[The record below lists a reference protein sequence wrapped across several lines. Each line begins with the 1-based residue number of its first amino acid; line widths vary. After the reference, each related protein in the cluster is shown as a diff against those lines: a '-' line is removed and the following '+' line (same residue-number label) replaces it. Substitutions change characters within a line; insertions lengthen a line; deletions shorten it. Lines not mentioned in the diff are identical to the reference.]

1 MRSAVGI
8 DSHQDAL
15 VVAVHDGPQWTVKRT
30 TAGLA
35 RLTTRLGALRPDV
48 VVLEPSGGYEQ
59 SVMDVLH
66 RQGIPVARVHPRQ
79 MRQYIQGIGVHA
91 KSDRLDA
98 RMLAL
103 FGAET
108 QPRLI
113 PAPTQTQQRVARL
126 SAWRRTLRDDIVAKT
141 HQRAE
146 RPAEIVASIDRV
158 IAELE
163 RELAAVT
170 ATITELVA
178 TAPEWARTREILRS
192 CPGVGPGTVALLLA
206 ELPELG
212 QRSPKA
218 IAALVGV
225 APFTQQSGAHKG
237 HARIQ
242 GGRRHVRGDL
252 WMPTLT
258 AITHN
263 PTIRALAV
271 RLRARHQGF
280 RCVTIACMHTLL
292 TILNAMVMK
301 DELWHP
307 RQAQP

>member
-1 MRSAVGI
+1 MCTAVGI
-8 DSHQDAL
+8 DIHKEDL
-15 VVAVHDGPQWTVKRT
+15 VVAVHNGPHWTVPRT
-30 TAGLA
+30 AAGIA
-35 RLTTRLGALRPDV
+35 RLRTRLQALGADV

-59 SVMDVLH
+59 PGMDALH
-66 RQGIPVARVHPRQ
+66 RAQLPVARVHPRQ
-79 MRQYIQGIGVHA
+79 MRHFIKGQNVHA

-98 RMLAL
+98 RMRAL
-103 FGAET
+103 FGTES
-108 QPRLI
+108 QPRLT
-113 PAPTQTQQRVARL
+113 PAPTATQQRVARL
-126 SAWRRTLRDDIVAKT
+126 SAWPRTLRNDIVAKT

-146 RPAEIVASIDRV
+146 RPEEVRTSIDRV

-212 QRSPKA
+212 QRSAKE

-225 APFTQQSGAHKG
+225 APFTQQSGAAKG

-263 PTIRALAV
+263 PTIRALAA
-271 RLRARHQGF
+271 RLRATHKGF
-280 RCVTIACMHTLL
+280 RCVTIACMHKLL
-292 TILNAMVMK
+292 TILNAMVMN
-301 DELWHP
+301 DEVWREEGAH
-307 RQAQP
+307 A

>member
-1 MRSAVGI
+1 MCSAVGI
-8 DSHQDAL
+8 DSHKDDL
-15 VVAVHDGPQWTVKRT
+15 VVAVHDGAQWRVKRT
-30 TAGLA
+30 EAGLT
-35 RLTTRLGALRPDV
+35 RLTTRLDALGPDV

-59 SVMDVLH
+59 TVMDALH
-66 RQGIPVARVHPRQ
+66 QQGIPVARVHPRQ
-79 MRQYIQGIGVHA
+79 VRQYIQGIGVHA

-103 FGAET
+103 FGVET

-113 PAPTQTQQRVARL
+113 PAPTETQQRVARL
-126 SAWRRTLRDDIVAKT
+126 SAWRRTLRDDVVAKT

-146 RPAEIVASIDRV
+146 RPDEVRASIDRV

-170 ATITELVA
+170 ATITDLVA

-212 QRSPKA
+212 HRGAKE

-225 APFTQQSGAHKG
+225 APFTHQSGADAG

-263 PTIRALAV
+263 PTIRALAE
-271 RLRARHQGF
+271 RLRAKHKGF
-280 RCVTIACMHTLL
+280 HCVTIACMHKLL
-292 TILNAMVMK
+292 TLLNAMVMK
-301 DELWHP
+301 DELWHA
-307 RQAQP
+307 RETQP